1 MISYNNTGYI
11 DGYPIIFLVDV
22 RNVCW
27 REVEKARWWRWWW
40 WLLSVLHCC
49 VTLPLPLHSSQG
61 PCGQQTQTHSSP
73 LFCLVAARTQSTP
86 VFYDQ
91 HRRTLVIHNYESSQ
105 HNYHHCLQKCC
116 NPPTMAGGDPAPVP
130 LDVSQ
135 DLHHDGEGIGGGGGD
150 LPQDQTFS
158 SASFRDRSVSE
169 IETSFS
175 EHFIPTMEE
184 EEVEGEGLSSEYSG
198 DFSSS
203 ELNTLPGCPP
213 QPPAVQSYEGAM
225 IDSPSVPYHSNN
237 NSECSLVPSAITDQ
251 EESQSTK
258 IVELNK
264 ISFKR
269 PWLPVFEKKSF
280 ESDSLLGLTTES
292 GSESLN
298 CDSTIETEANIVAD
312 NIFQDNIENCPDSE
326 PGRDEDTF
334 LVSAKSDQVFTVKDF
349 AFDNQENF
357 FDINESLQIPLDSTK
372 NQSLDIPFNQP
383 FSSQLFKSPRSSKTF
398 EDLSLIE
405 EITEHSSLS
414 TIKSR
419 ELSVSPRTDEDQS
432 LSQCNQNQTRET
444 SGPSLAPRESKLIN
458 LLKKSHKPKILK
470 KTLSLDSPRGVST
483 KIGKVGSDLDQKLP
497 SKSNP
502 VTPRED
508 SNAGSER
515 KSIFAQSKPKIVSRR
530 FQRSPP
536 RDSRT
541 VTPPSVP
548 KPIQTK
554 TGLTVTQPQPG
565 RCQESLSRSASSAS
579 LILRSS
585 GQPLRRQI
593 SKSID
598 NVHSGT
604 TGPVRNRKYQHVG
617 SKVKRYIEDIKS
629 ASKINTSSRSESGS
643 RESSKSCLTINKR
656 SKSEEKDFFENRPK
670 TADATI
676 MRLEPSEGGE
686 DREERVNQIT
696 IGKLRKSISKS
707 ESNLKRTKSGAP
719 SSSLSKSTF
728 SVGQLG
734 SFCESSEE
742 EDLTELTAIYNG
754 DNASIKAE
762 SLLELVAKER
772 KSKQEAKKVITELQ
786 TSFDDLLQKYAAAE
800 NALDKAR
807 FGIKPLED
815 GRPDTFALAEKVAEK
830 IACFELEE
838 KREEMKKLDKLK
850 LKSKSSIAEVREK
863 IIYISNQ
870 VRKGRVSRVINGPTN
885 DFSF

>member
-1 MISYNNTGYI
+1 
-11 DGYPIIFLVDV
+11 
-22 RNVCW
+22 
-27 REVEKARWWRWWW
+27 
-40 WLLSVLHCC
+40 
-49 VTLPLPLHSSQG
+49 
-61 PCGQQTQTHSSP
+61 
-73 LFCLVAARTQSTP
+73 
-86 VFYDQ
+86 
-91 HRRTLVIHNYESSQ
+91 
-105 HNYHHCLQKCC
+105 
-116 NPPTMAGGDPAPVP
+116 MAGGDPAPVP
-130 LDVSQ
+130 LEVSQ
-135 DLHHDGEGIGGGGGD
+135 DLHHDVDGGD
-150 LPQDQTFS
+150 GGLPPDQTFS

-175 EHFIPTMEE
+175 EHFIATMEE
-184 EEVEGEGLSSEYSG
+184 EGEEVDGLSSEYSG
-198 DFSSS
+198 EFSSS
-203 ELNTLPGCPP
+203 EVKTLPVCPVV
-213 QPPAVQSYEGAM
+213 PPAVQSYEGAM
-225 IDSPSVPYHSNN
+225 IESPSVPYYNSNTH
-237 NSECSLVPSAITDQ
+237 SECSLVSNSHPSAITDQ

-258 IVELNK
+258 IIELNK
-264 ISFKR
+264 INFKK
-269 PWLPVFEKKSF
+269 PWLQTFDKKSF
-280 ESDSLLGLTTES
+280 ESDSILGLTTES

-312 NIFQDNIENCPDSE
+312 NIFQDNIENSQ
-326 PGRDEDTF
+326 DTF

-357 FDINESLQIPLDSTK
+357 FDINESLQIPLDPDSAK
-372 NQSLDIPFNQP
+372 DQSLDIPFNQP
-383 FSSQLFKSPRSSKTF
+383 FSSQIFKSPRSSKTF

-414 TIKSR
+414 TIKSK
-419 ELSVSPRTDEDQS
+419 ELSPSPRTDEDQS
-432 LSQCNQNQTRET
+432 LSQCNQNQSREAP
-444 SGPSLAPRESKLIN
+444 GPAVAPRESKLIN
-458 LLKKSHKPKILK
+458 LLKKSHKPKILQ

-483 KIGKVGSDLDQKLP
+483 KIGKIGSDLDQKLP

-502 VTPRED
+502 VTPREEG
-508 SNAGSER
+508 NAGSER
-515 KSIFAQSKPKIVSRR
+515 KSLFAPSKPKIVSRR

-554 TGLTVTQPQPG
+554 TGLTVTQPLAA
-565 RCQESLSRSASSAS
+565 RSQETLSRSASSAS

-604 TGPVRNRKYQHVG
+604 GTARNKKYQHVT

-629 ASKINTSSRSESGS
+629 ASKINIRSRSESGS
-643 RESSKSCLTINKR
+643 RESSKSCLSLSKS
-656 SKSEEKDFFENRPK
+656 SKSEEKNFFENRPK

-676 MRLEPSEGGE
+676 MRLESSEGGE
-686 DREERVNQIT
+686 DRVDRDNQIT

-707 ESNLKRTKSGAP
+707 ESNLKRTKSGAT

-728 SVGQLG
+728 SVGQLGLLG

-754 DNASIKAE
+754 DNASVKAE
-762 SLLELVAKER
+762 SLLELVARER

-815 GRPDTFALAEKVAEK
+815 GRQDTFALAEKVAEK
-830 IACFELEE
+830 IASFELEE
-838 KREEMKKLDKLK
+838 KREEMKKLSKLK
-850 LKSKSSIAEVREK
+850 LKSKTAIGEAREK

-870 VRKGRVSRVINGPTN
+870 VKWSRVACEGQSTL
-885 DFSF
+885 

>member
-1 MISYNNTGYI
+1 
-11 DGYPIIFLVDV
+11 
-22 RNVCW
+22 
-27 REVEKARWWRWWW
+27 
-40 WLLSVLHCC
+40 
-49 VTLPLPLHSSQG
+49 
-61 PCGQQTQTHSSP
+61 
-73 LFCLVAARTQSTP
+73 
-86 VFYDQ
+86 
-91 HRRTLVIHNYESSQ
+91 
-105 HNYHHCLQKCC
+105 
-116 NPPTMAGGDPAPVP
+116 MAGGDPAPVP
-130 LDVSQ
+130 LEVSQ
-135 DLHHDGEGIGGGGGD
+135 DLHHDVDGGD
-150 LPQDQTFS
+150 GGLPPDQTFS

-175 EHFIPTMEE
+175 EHFIATMEE
-184 EEVEGEGLSSEYSG
+184 EEEVEVDGLSSEYSG

-203 ELNTLPGCPP
+203 EVNTLPGCPAL
-213 QPPAVQSYEGAM
+213 PPAVQSYEGAM
-225 IDSPSVPYHSNN
+225 IERPSVPYYNSNT
-237 NSECSLVPSAITDQ
+237 NSECSLVNNSHPSAITDQ

-258 IVELNK
+258 IIELNK
-264 ISFKR
+264 INFKK
-269 PWLPVFEKKSF
+269 PWLQAFEKKSF
-280 ESDSLLGLTTES
+280 ESDSILGLTTES

-312 NIFQDNIENCPDSE
+312 NIFQDNIENSGDSE
-326 PGRDEDTF
+326 HGRDEDTF

-357 FDINESLQIPLDSTK
+357 FDINESLQIPLDPDSAK

-383 FSSQLFKSPRSSKTF
+383 FSSQIFKSPRSSKTF

-414 TIKSR
+414 TIKS
-419 ELSVSPRTDEDQS
+419 PRTDEDQS
-432 LSQCNQNQTRET
+432 LSQCNQNQSREAP
-444 SGPSLAPRESKLIN
+444 GPTVAPRESKLIN
-458 LLKKSHKPKILK
+458 LLKKSHKPKILQ

-483 KIGKVGSDLDQKLP
+483 KIGKIGSDLDQKLP

-502 VTPRED
+502 VTPREEG
-508 SNAGSER
+508 NAGSER
-515 KSIFAQSKPKIVSRR
+515 KSLFAPSKPKIVSRR

-536 RDSRT
+536 RDSRTT

-554 TGLTVTQPQPG
+554 TGLTVTQPGPQSRPQAG
-565 RCQESLSRSASSAS
+565 RSQETLSRSASSAS

-604 TGPVRNRKYQHVG
+604 GPARNKKYQHVA

-629 ASKINTSSRSESGS
+629 ASKINIRSRSESGS
-643 RESSKSCLTINKR
+643 RESSKSCLSLSKS
-656 SKSEEKDFFENRPK
+656 SKSEEKNFFENRPK

-676 MRLEPSEGGE
+676 MRLESSEAGE
-686 DREERVNQIT
+686 DRVDRDNQIT

-707 ESNLKRTKSGAP
+707 ESNLKRTKSGAT

-762 SLLELVAKER
+762 SLLELVARER

-830 IACFELEE
+830 IASFELEE
-838 KREEMKKLDKLK
+838 KREEMKKLNKLK
-850 LKSKSSIAEVREK
+850 LKSKSAIGEAREK

-870 VRKGRVSRVINGPTN
+870 VKWSPVACEGQSTL
-885 DFSF
+885 

>member
-1 MISYNNTGYI
+1 
-11 DGYPIIFLVDV
+11 
-22 RNVCW
+22 
-27 REVEKARWWRWWW
+27 
-40 WLLSVLHCC
+40 
-49 VTLPLPLHSSQG
+49 
-61 PCGQQTQTHSSP
+61 
-73 LFCLVAARTQSTP
+73 
-86 VFYDQ
+86 
-91 HRRTLVIHNYESSQ
+91 
-105 HNYHHCLQKCC
+105 
-116 NPPTMAGGDPAPVP
+116 MAGGDPAPVP
-130 LDVSQ
+130 LEVSQ
-135 DLHHDGEGIGGGGGD
+135 DLHHDVDGGD
-150 LPQDQTFS
+150 GGLPPDQTFS

-184 EEVEGEGLSSEYSG
+184 EEEGEGEGLSSEYSG

-225 IDSPSVPYHSNN
+225 ISSPSVPYYSNTH
-237 NSECSLVPSAITDQ
+237 SECSLVTNNSAITDQ

-264 ISFKR
+264 ISFKK

-326 PGRDEDTF
+326 PGRDDDTF

-357 FDINESLQIPLDSTK
+357 FDINESLQIPLDPESAK
-372 NQSLDIPFNQP
+372 NHSLDIPFNQP

-414 TIKSR
+414 TIKSK
-419 ELSVSPRTDEDQS
+419 EFSPSPRTEEDQF
-432 LSQCNQNQTRET
+432 LSQCNQNQSREGP
-444 SGPSLAPRESKLIN
+444 GPSVAPRESKLIN
-458 LLKKSHKPKILK
+458 LLNKKSHHKPKILQ

-483 KIGKVGSDLDQKLP
+483 KIGKIGSDLDQKLP

-508 SNAGSER
+508 SQAGSER

-541 VTPPSVP
+541 ATPPSVP

-554 TGLTVTQPQPG
+554 TGLIVTQPQPQPQQA
-565 RCQESLSRSASSAS
+565 RSQESLSRSASSAS

-585 GQPLRRQI
+585 GPPLRREI
-593 SKSID
+593 SRSID

-604 TGPVRNRKYQHVG
+604 VPVRNKKYQHVG

-629 ASKINTSSRSESGS
+629 GSKINTSTRSESGS
-643 RESSKSCLTINKR
+643 RESSKSCLSLSKR

-670 TADATI
+670 TADATV
-676 MRLEPSEGGE
+676 MRLEPPEGEE
-686 DREERVNQIT
+686 DREDRVNQIT
-696 IGKLRKSISKS
+696 NGKLRKSISKS

-772 KSKQEAKKVITELQ
+772 KSKQEAKKVISELQ

-830 IACFELEE
+830 IASFELEE
-838 KREEMKKLDKLK
+838 KREEMKKLNKLK
-850 LKSKSSIAEVREK
+850 LKSKSSIAEAREK

-870 VRKGRVSRVINGPTN
+870 VMVA
-885 DFSF
+885 